1 MNQNTSDNSAFLD
14 QPGAFDPAV
23 ERYNPL
29 KDKGYIAG
37 LILLA
42 VSAGLFV
49 ADDKYLFGNN
59 GFGHFLLH
67 YLLVWL
73 YMIFLWID
81 KRLRWWMFGARRQDF
96 PVMLL
101 LLLLWLLSCFALN
114 REVSVFQ
121 PSVPWLT
128 AHLAVSGIACVAFA
142 WHERMTQPV
151 RWALWFVLGAT
162 LVLFLYYML
171 ALLPITLLSALF
183 FWFFGLPL
191 HAFIPLVIC
200 IYLYR
205 ILRNAVREEPA
216 ARLAVWSGIGLP
228 LCIIVLFAGAWL
240 QLSTR
245 IITSLDAHSTAPDD
259 GLSGWVRVSRELERN
274 WLNARLLKA
283 VAEGK
288 VQGRGMLGEGMW
300 LSGSGVV
307 ENDPL
312 LQIAA
317 SIAPKPKL
325 DGLDCRKIYAAQYDS
340 RNVME
345 ERLWSGHDLV
355 TTRVQ
360 SRVMLDPGHRLS
372 YTEKTLTVAQKTL
385 DNSGLTRTQEA
396 IYTFFLPEGGVATAL
411 SLWIDGK
418 EERGMLTAKSKA
430 KEAYNTIVG
439 RERRDPAVVFW
450 QEGNQVRVRVF
461 PVTPEMP
468 RQFKV
473 GITAPLRLQDQTLVY
488 ENVTFDGPS
497 ALAASETDS
506 VFFEGNGLF
515 IETPALFQNANNA
528 LTFNGIYRHQWRLA
542 CAAPPL
548 SGNTF
553 SFDGKTYHVTPWR
566 TDNED
571 FRPENIYLDLN
582 AAWTAADLNA
592 VRSLAQSRV
601 ISANTPGGFVTL
613 TDQNALQ
620 LLRNAQKW
628 RFSLFPFH
636 KIDAPA
642 SSLVITKSAAPTPL
656 PSELEG
662 SAFGDGIQHWK
673 GGSLRVFHIGEPG
686 NMTAYLRALC
696 ERRALFCVS
705 GDLDLLKKHLQSDS
719 YPKNP
724 ENARTVALPASGV
737 LISEMDTVAEGKAP
751 DHLFRLFA
759 YNQVMRNWESGAGE
773 EPETLL
779 RLAEQA
785 YVVTPVTSLVTL
797 ETKADYERF
806 DIKSTQNL
814 PSLGNAWSGG
824 AGSVPEPHEWALIA
838 MLALGIWLAW
848 RRKMIV

>member
-1 MNQNTSDNSAFLD
+1 MDQNLPHAPAFLD
-14 QPGAFDPAV
+14 QPGSFEPAP

-42 VSAGLFV
+42 VSAGLFI
-49 ADDKYLFGNN
+49 ADDKHLFENHVLGR
-59 GFGHFLLH
+59 FMLH

-128 AHLAVSGIACVAFA
+128 THLVASGIACVAFA
-142 WHERMTQPV
+142 WHERMTPPL
-151 RWALWFVLGAT
+151 RWILWFVLAAT
-162 LVLFLYYML
+162 LVLFLYFTL
-171 ALLPITLLSALF
+171 ALLPITMLSVLV

-191 HAFIPLVIC
+191 HAFIPLVIS
-200 IYLYR
+200 IYLFR
-205 ILRNAVREEPA
+205 ILKNAVREGRAE
-216 ARLAVWSGIGLP
+216 RLAVWSGIGLP
-228 LCIIVLFAGAWL
+228 IGIVVLFAGAWL

-245 IITSLDAHSTAPDD
+245 IITSMNAQGTAPDD
-259 GLSGWVRVSRELERN
+259 GLPGWVRVSRELERN

-283 VAEGK
+283 VAEGNMS
-288 VQGRGMLGEGMW
+288 GRGMLGEGMW

-307 ENDPL
+307 ENDPV

-317 SIAPKPKL
+317 SLAPKPKL
-325 DGLDCRKIYAAQYDS
+325 NGLDCRKIYAAQYDS

-385 DNSGLTRTQEA
+385 NNSGSTRTQEA

-418 EERGMLTAKSKA
+418 EERGILTAKSKA

-450 QEGNQVRVRVF
+450 EEGNQVRVRVF
-461 PVTPEMP
+461 PVTPELP
-468 RQFKV
+468 RQFKI
-473 GITAPLRLQDQTLVY
+473 GITAPLRVQDQTLVY
-488 ENVTFDGPS
+488 ENVSFDGPS
-497 ALAASETDS
+497 ALTASETDS

-515 IETPALFQNANNA
+515 RESPALFKNENNA
-528 LTFNGIYRHQWRLA
+528 LTFNGLYRHQWALT
-542 CAAPPL
+542 CAATPL
-548 SGNTF
+548 SGTTF
-553 SFDGKTYHVTPWR
+553 SFDGKTYHVTPWYN
-566 TDNED
+566 DNEN
-571 FRPENIYLDLN
+571 FRPEVIYLDLN
-582 AAWTAADLNA
+582 AAWTADDLNA
-592 VRSLAQSRV
+592 VRSLAKGRV
-601 ISANTPGGFVTL
+601 ISASTPGGFATL

-628 RFSLFPFH
+628 RFSLFPYH

-662 SAFGDGIQHWK
+662 SAFGDGIRHWK
-673 GGSLRVFHIGEPG
+673 GGSLRVFHLGESG
-686 NMTAYLRALC
+686 NRTAYLRALC

-724 ENARTVALPASGV
+724 ENARTVALPASNIV
-737 LISEMDTVAEGKAP
+737 ISEMDTAAGGKAP

-759 YNQVMRNWESGAGE
+759 YNQVMRSWESGAGE
-773 EPETLL
+773 EPEALL

-806 DIKSTQNL
+806 DIKPTQNL

-824 AGSVPEPHEWALIA
+824 AGSVPEPHEWALIVL
-838 MLALGIWLAW
+838 LALGIWLAW
-848 RRKMIV
+848 RRKMTI